1 MIEVTVKSKHGI
13 HARPASLIVE
23 LSAKHQGNVTF
34 IKSGERFN
42 GKSIMSIMRMGLS
55 YQDQVAIEVE
65 GEDAETVESKLKEI
79 IENHED

>member
-1 MIEVTVKSKHGI
+1 MLFRS
-13 HARPASLIVE
+13 
-23 LSAKHQGNVTF
+23 
-34 IKSGERFN
+34 
-42 GKSIMSIMRMGLS
+42 KSIMSIMRMGLS